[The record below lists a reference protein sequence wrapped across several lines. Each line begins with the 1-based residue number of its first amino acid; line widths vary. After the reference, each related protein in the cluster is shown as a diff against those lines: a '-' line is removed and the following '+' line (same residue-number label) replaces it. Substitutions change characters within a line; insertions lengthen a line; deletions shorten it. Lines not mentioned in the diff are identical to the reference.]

1 MSKRRKSKQDEHPTN
16 DTASGGGQYRPDPS
30 ICAHFIPLPDPSK
43 LTYQQAIEI
52 FGRERVERFQREIY
66 RLGLEA
72 LRQAQQAQAQP
83 LEGEAQ

>member
-16 DTASGGGQYRPDPS
+16 DTASGGQYRPDPS

-43 LTYQQAIEI
+43 LTYEEIIEI

-66 RLGLEA
+66 RIGLA
-72 LRQAQQAQAQP
+72 KLAQRAQQAQAQP
-83 LEGEAQ
+83 LEGEAP